1 MQSPNGLKETY
12 WALSATANKPHGIY
26 TGWVRRVL
34 VSILPFTFV
43 VSYPAS
49 FFFDGVTLPL
59 LLHATAVVA
68 GSFVLMLAF
77 WRLGL
82 KSYASASS

>member
-1 MQSPNGLKETY
+1 M
-12 WALSATANKPHGIY
+12 
-26 TGWVRRVL
+26 RRVL

-43 VSYPAS
+43 VSYPVR
-49 FFFDGVTLPL
+49 FFLEGATPLL
-59 LLHATAVVA
+59 LLHATAVVVGA
-68 GSFVLMLAF
+68 FVLMVAF